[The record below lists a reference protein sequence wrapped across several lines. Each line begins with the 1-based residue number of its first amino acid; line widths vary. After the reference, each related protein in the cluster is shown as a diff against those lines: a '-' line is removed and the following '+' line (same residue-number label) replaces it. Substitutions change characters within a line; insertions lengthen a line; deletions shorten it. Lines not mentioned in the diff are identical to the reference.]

1 MQALTEQGGWRI
13 SSTAHDHPAKRRACM
28 ISRLVNKLIDR
39 RIWRTCRVPVRAG
52 DRPRGI
58 FHNYFIFS
66 PSLRVPFTAIA
77 LWPVSRRCFTVV
89 VVGEDG
95 LVRTHTD
102 HWSVASLLET
112 KVGWV
117 YNVGRRA
124 FGAATSVLF
133 GWLTRDSTPPAL
145 AGGAPHAPSAPP
157 IAEVVSVNPKA
168 D

>member
-1 MQALTEQGGWRI
+1 MD
-13 SSTAHDHPAKRRACM
+13 DHCFMVAP
-28 ISRLVNKLIDR
+28 
-39 RIWRTCRVPVRAG
+39 
-52 DRPRGI
+52 
-58 FHNYFIFS
+58 
-66 PSLRVPFTAIA
+66 
-77 LWPVSRRCFTVV
+77 RRCFTVV

-124 FGAATSVLF
+124 FGAVTSVFF
-133 GWLTRDSTPPAL
+133 GWLTRDSTPLAL
-145 AGGAPHAPSAPP
+145 AGGPPHVPSAPP
-157 IAEVVSVNPKA
+157 IADVVSVNPKV

>member
-1 MQALTEQGGWRI
+1 LARASQILVRTGTDIDLWAYVVYLYFFHNFI
-13 SSTAHDHPAKRRACM
+13 LHDLFHACPLYDLCM
-28 ISRLVNKLIDR
+28 IIS
-39 RIWRTCRVPVRAG
+39 
-52 DRPRGI
+52 
-58 FHNYFIFS
+58 H
-66 PSLRVPFTAIA
+66 
-77 LWPVSRRCFTVV
+77 RCFTVV

-133 GWLTRDSTPPAL
+133 GWLTRDSTPLAV
-145 AGGAPHAPSAPP
+145 AGGAPHVPSAPP
-157 IAEVVSVNPKA
+157 MAEVVSASTKV